1 MTEQQQRFFDRAKLG
16 VTNPS
21 AITETSTQAALDAA
35 LYEVGSIA
43 EHLLFDVA
51 MLRLKILLKVEL
63 TEDDWRLFRNA
74 KSQIGKTELTPKTV
88 YATQARTSAWDM

>member
-1 MTEQQQRFFDRAKLG
+1 MTEQQQRFFERAKLG
-16 VTNPS
+16 VTNPN
-21 AITETSTQAALDAA
+21 AITEAIAKTALDAA
-35 LYEVGSIA
+35 IYEVGNIT

-88 YATQARTSAWDM
+88 YATQARTSTWDM